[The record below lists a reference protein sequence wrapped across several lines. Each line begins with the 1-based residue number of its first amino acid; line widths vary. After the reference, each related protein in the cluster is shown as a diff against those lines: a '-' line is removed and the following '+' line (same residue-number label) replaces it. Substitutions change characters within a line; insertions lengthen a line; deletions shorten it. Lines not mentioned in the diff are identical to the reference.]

1 MNFDHYYQRL
11 LSLSERLLNSHD
23 IMQDQPEALQTASD
37 LQTLIAD
44 APVNGLEFTAADVPT
59 VRRMRQ
65 QLRQLFREDDED
77 ALREA
82 LNLAAGHIQTQ
93 IKLVTPGGQG
103 LLIVPVETQ
112 ASRQLYAACVIGL
125 AWAFEHHGAQRF
137 RTCQAPPCEDVFVDV
152 SKNGQRR
159 FCGPRCANRAHSR
172 AFRERGEIA

>member
-1 MNFDHYYQRL
+1 MNFSNYYSRL
-11 LSLSERLLNSHD
+11 MALAERLLNSHD
-23 IMQDQPEALQTASD
+23 IMQDQPEALQTEGD
-37 LQTLIAD
+37 LFMLMAD
-44 APVNGLEFTAADVPT
+44 APVTHSEFRAADVPR
-59 VRRMRQ
+59 VRQMRQ
-65 QLRQLFREDDED
+65 QLRQLFQQGDED

-82 LNLAAGHIQTQ
+82 LNLTAQHIQTQ

-103 LLIVPVETQ
+103 LLVVPVETQ

-159 FCGPRCANRAHSR
+159 FCGPRCANRTHSR
-172 AFRERGEIA
+172 AFRERVEIA